1 MFPNFFSYN
10 YLNPNIFW
18 LFLLFAPIIIWYVWK
33 QSQSVPHVRMSS
45 LQDYKALKPSLLQYF
60 SHSTF
65 ALRMCAFALIICALA
80 RPVSFDSFAKSS
92 TYGIDIVL
100 AIDVSS
106 SMLAQD
112 LRPDRLEAAKEVAAK
127 FINSRPHD
135 RIGLVVFSGE
145 SFTQTPLTTD
155 HATLLNQLSEL
166 RAFMIEDGTAIG
178 MGLGL
183 SINRLKES
191 KAASRIV
198 VLLTDGVNNTG
209 DIEPLTAAEL
219 AQKYG
224 IKVYTIGVGTRG
236 LAPFPVFDARGNS
249 LRTIMA
255 RVEIDEEKL
264 AEISKLTGGQ
274 YFRATNKNELQKIY
288 ETIDTLEKTKIEDY
302 KMTTKHEEFPLFIL
316 WALCLL
322 ALEMI
327 LKQTLFKRFP

>member
-1 MFPNFFSYN
+1 MFPNIFAYS
-10 YLNPNIFW
+10 YLNPNVFW
-18 LFLLFAPIIIWYVWK
+18 SFLLFAPIIIWYVWK

-45 LQDYKALKPSLLQYF
+45 LQDYQVLKPSLLQYF

-65 ALRMCAFALIICALA
+65 MLRMCAFALIICALA
-80 RPVSFDSFAKSS
+80 RPVSFDNFSKSS

-166 RAFMIEDGTAIG
+166 HSGMIQNGTAIG

-183 SINRLKES
+183 SINRLRES

-198 VLLTDGVNNTG
+198 VLLTDGMNNSG
-209 DIEPLTAAEL
+209 DIEPMTAAEL

-224 IKVYTIGVGTRG
+224 IKIYTIGAGTRG
-236 LAPFPVFDARGNS
+236 MAPNPVVDNFGRKH
-249 LRTIMA
+249 TIMA
-255 RVEIDEEKL
+255 PVEIDEEMLTKI
-264 AEISKLTGGQ
+264 AKLTGGQ
-274 YFRATNKNELQKIY
+274 YFRATNKDELLKIY
-288 ETIDTLEKTKIEDY
+288 ETINSLEKTKIEDY
-302 KMTTKHEEFPLFIL
+302 KMTTKNEEFPLFIL
-316 WALCLL
+316 WVLIFL

-327 LKQTLFKRFP
+327 LKQTIFKRFP

>member
-1 MFPNFFSYN
+1 MFPHLFSYS
-10 YLNPNIFW
+10 YLNPNVFW
-18 LFLLFAPIIIWYVWK
+18 LFLLFVPIIIWYVWK

-45 LQDYKALKPSLLQYF
+45 LQDYKALTPSLLQYF
-60 SHSTF
+60 AHATF
-65 ALRMCAFALIICALA
+65 VLRMCAFALIICALA
-80 RPVSFDSFAKSS
+80 RPVSFDNFSKTS

-100 AIDVSS
+100 AIDVSG

-127 FINSRPHD
+127 FINSRPFD

-145 SFTQTPLTTD
+145 SFTQTPLTSD

-166 RAFMIEDGTAIG
+166 KSGMIQDGTAIG

-198 VLLTDGVNNTG
+198 VLLTDGINNSG

-224 IKVYTIGVGTRG
+224 IKMYAIGVGTRG
-236 LAPFPVFDARGNS
+236 MAPYPAVDMSGQKR
-249 LRTIMA
+249 IVMA
-255 RVEIDEEKL
+255 PVEIDEEMLTKI
-264 AEISKLTGGQ
+264 AKLTGGQ
-274 YFRATNKNELQKIY
+274 YFRATNTQELQKIY
-288 ETIDTLEKTKIEDY
+288 ETIDALEKTKIEDY
-302 KMTTKHEEFPLFIL
+302 KMTTKQEEFPPFIL
-316 WALCLL
+316 WALILL
-322 ALEMI
+322 VLEMI

>member
-1 MFPNFFSYN
+1 MFSNIFTYS
-10 YLNPNIFW
+10 YLNPNVFW

-45 LQDYKALKPSLLQYF
+45 LQDYLLLKPSLLQYF

-65 ALRMCAFALIICALA
+65 VLRMCAFALIICALA
-80 RPVSFDSFAKSS
+80 RPVSFDNFSKSS

-127 FINSRPHD
+127 FITSRPFD

-166 RAFMIEDGTAIG
+166 QSGMIQDGTAIG

-191 KAASRIV
+191 KATSRVV
-198 VLLTDGVNNTG
+198 VLLTDGNNNSG
-209 DIEPLTAAEL
+209 DIEPVTAAEL

-224 IKVYTIGVGTRG
+224 IKIYTIGVGTRG
-236 LAPFPVFDARGNS
+236 LAPYPVVDAGQKHI
-249 LRTIMA
+249 IMVQ
-255 RVEIDEEKL
+255 VEIDEEML
-264 AEISKLTGGQ
+264 TAISKLTGGQ
-274 YFRATNKNELQKIY
+274 YFRATNKNELLKIY
-288 ETIDTLEKTKIEDY
+288 ETIDALEKTKIDDF
-302 KMTTKHEEFPLFIL
+302 KMTTKQEEFPLFIL
-316 WALCLL
+316 WALIFL

-327 LKQTLFKRFP
+327 LTHTLFKRFP

>member
-1 MFPNFFSYN
+1 MFPNILTYS

-18 LFLLFAPIIIWYVWK
+18 LFLLFAPIIVWYVWK

-45 LQDYKALKPSLLQYF
+45 LQDYKAIKPSLLQYF
-60 SHSTF
+60 AHSAF
-65 ALRMCAFALIICALA
+65 VLRMCAFALILCALA
-80 RPVSFDSFAKSS
+80 RPVSFDSFSKSS

-127 FINSRPHD
+127 FITSRPFD

-145 SFTQTPLTTD
+145 SFTQTPLTAD

-166 RAFMIEDGTAIG
+166 KSGMIQDGTAIG

-191 KAASRIV
+191 KAASRIM
-198 VLLTDGVNNTG
+198 VLLTDGMNNTG
-209 DIEPLTAAEL
+209 DIEPMTAAEL
-219 AQKYG
+219 AKKYG

-236 LAPFPVFDARGNS
+236 MAPYPAIDAFGRKH
-249 LRTIMA
+249 TAMA
-255 RVEIDEEKL
+255 PVEIDEEML
-264 AEISKLTGGQ
+264 AKIAKLTGGQ
-274 YFRATNKNELQKIY
+274 YFRATNKAELQKIY
-288 ETIDTLEKTKIEDY
+288 ETIDSLEKTKIEDY
-302 KMTTKHEEFPLFIL
+302 KMTTKREEFQLFIL
-316 WALCLL
+316 WALIFL

-327 LKQTLFKRFP
+327 LKQTIFKRFP